1 MDSCFDKIRGRNYTL
16 YIHRNFRN
24 DTFEQ
29 ALLDSEKE
37 LKEHYQL
44 TAIRSSKF
52 ARVYKFTVRFDD
64 VDKGVYFK
72 QYFYRSIWDFIKDF
86 VRADRAERDFKATE
100 MLGENGF
107 DTPTI
112 IAIGKSR
119 YGLRHTTNFLV
130 TLEIENAKQ
139 IYKFISERPENLTT
153 GQPSADPNLQK
164 NHKMAT
170 RRKRELIR
178 AFGQTIGRMHAKGI
192 FHGDLRLGNIL
203 ARQEKNRWRFFFLDN
218 ERTRKFYRL
227 PARLRLKNL
236 VQVNMLPPATMS
248 NTDRMRFFREYWTQN
263 EKAKTKKVKLIEK
276 VLKKTHQRLS
286 KKEKFKKLNLSHC

>member
-1 MDSCFDKIRGRNYTL
+1 LNRCFDKIRGGNHTL

-37 LKEHYQL
+37 LGERYQL
-44 TAIRSSKF
+44 TTIQSSKF
-52 ARVYKFTVRFDD
+52 ARVYKLTVRFDD
-64 VDKGVYFK
+64 VDKEVYFK
-72 QYFYRSIWDFIKDF
+72 QYLYRSVWDFIKDF
-86 VRADRAERDFKATE
+86 VRASRAERAFKAAE

-107 DTPTI
+107 DAPTI
-112 IAIGKSR
+112 IAMGKFR
-119 YGLRHTTNFLV
+119 YGLYHTTNFLV
-130 TLEIENAKQ
+130 TLEIEDAKQ
-139 IYKFISERPENLTT
+139 IYQFIIS
-153 GQPSADPNLQK
+153 DLQK
-164 NHKMAT
+164 DSKLGT
-170 RRKRELIR
+170 RGKRELIR

-236 VQVNMLPPATMS
+236 VQVNMFPPAAIS
-248 NTDRMRFFREYWTQN
+248 NTDRMRFFKEYWAQN
-263 EKAKTKKVKLIEK
+263 EKAKTKKAALIKK
-276 VLKKTHQRLS
+276 VLKKTRRRLD
-286 KKEKFKKLNLSHC
+286 KKQKFKSCRSQF